1 MANYVLKAPKN
12 RRRRGHT
19 ATSADTFFYVQA
31 MGKSKNHKPLK
42 PKKRRR
48 RPFRSVS
55 EKFERT
61 LDGLPWKVHD
71 PDLGNLLLSRGWAES
86 DGPNTWNW
94 PPSFLWLGCADPN
107 EFDGWMPTTIY
118 VDPDTRV
125 VEFVCD
131 AKGLVLS
138 GQQTLAYHF
147 PTREA
152 LIDDLDV
159 IEKFR
164 AGDPFPPPLRTA
176 ARLDA
181 GEFDA
186 LLGDRDARSRPIT
199 AAEID
204 ALVKERDARS
214 YPLFRSESTGNDE

>member
-1 MANYVLKAPKN
+1 
-12 RRRRGHT
+12 
-19 ATSADTFFYVQA
+19 
-31 MGKSKNHKPLK
+31 
-42 PKKRRR
+42 
-48 RPFRSVS
+48 
-55 EKFERT
+55 
-61 LDGLPWKVHD
+61 
-71 PDLGNLLLSRGWAES
+71 
-86 DGPNTWNW
+86 
-94 PPSFLWLGCADPN
+94 
-107 EFDGWMPTTIY
+107 MPTSIY
-118 VDPDTRV
+118 VDSDTRV

-131 AKGLVLS
+131 AKGLVFS
-138 GQQTLAYHF
+138 GQQTLAYYF

-214 YPLFRSESTGNDE
+214 YPLIRSESTGNDESPQAENPAAPQAERAHNYDSGLELFAKRVTTSQGRISAKRLLPIARSAGHDGSDRKFRRLLAGAKALWCSSYHPGRPGGVVNGGGIW